1 VARAL
6 SVVGRPLSR
15 RTKVLDVMRSHLQT
29 AVAAPPRPSPSHPDR
44 HGFRPDVE
52 GLRAVAVVLVV
63 LFHCRAGVPGGY
75 VGVDVFFVISG
86 FLITTQLVRE
96 LRETGRISLSGFY
109 ARRARRILPAA
120 TLTTIVTVIAAG
132 VLLSPLA
139 AIRVFGDARAAAVFG
154 ANIHFAARDANYF
167 SADLP
172 PSPLQHYWSLSV
184 EEQFYFVWPL
194 LLILSSLV
202 WLGIRHRSTRAA
214 PADARDPAA
223 QSRARPRF
231 RVVIVILAAVATLSF
246 VGSVLQTPK
255 SGTAAY
261 YSMVTRGW
269 ELAAGALVALS
280 LPLAARLERR
290 LAGVLTWTGV
300 ACIATAAMAFNNSTP
315 YPGDAALLPVAG
327 AVAIIFAGRAAGRRW
342 GAEAVLGT
350 KPFQRVGAWSYS
362 WYLWHW
368 PVLILAPALLGHPL
382 SIMEALAM
390 AVISL
395 VIAVLSFVLVERPI
409 RRLQMFVR
417 HPSLGLAGGAILVAS
432 SLAAVAVARPVFT
445 SLNSGPPVARPTLV
459 SHGTPLIAQL
469 SADLRVGVRTER
481 VPSNLDPS
489 LTAAGQDK
497 PLIDKNGC
505 LLMDSAVKSRGCV
518 YGDTASHTSVVLFG
532 DSHAAA
538 WFPAVNWISKHQGWR
553 LVVIAKSGCPAAAV
567 NVVRYGRLFTNCP
580 LWRKDAE
587 RQIAALHPALVIV
600 AYSQYLHGDRPL
612 AGVPTGHGSTWL
624 DGTQATFS
632 FLHRAA
638 ERAVFITDVP
648 MLTQVAP
655 DCVSGHLSDV
665 RSCTVAR
672 DTGIRYPQV
681 THQELG
687 LAARNQIDSIDS
699 TPWFCTP
706 TRCPVI
712 VDNILMYRDAQHM
725 TPQWSRFL
733 IPLLAHALKPIMQ
746 QDLVGQ
752 TARGPHAS
760 WS

>member
-1 VARAL
+1 
-6 SVVGRPLSR
+6 
-15 RTKVLDVMRSHLQT
+15 
-29 AVAAPPRPSPSHPDR
+29 
-44 HGFRPDVE
+44 
-52 GLRAVAVVLVV
+52 
-63 LFHCRAGVPGGY
+63 

-120 TLTTIVTVIAAG
+120 TLTTIVTVVAAG
-132 VLLSPLA
+132 LLLSPLA

-154 ANIHFAARDANYF
+154 ANIHFAARDADYF

-194 LLILSSLV
+194 LLVLSSLV
-202 WLGIRHRSTRAA
+202 WLGIRHRSARAA
-214 PADARDPAA
+214 PADSRDPAA

-231 RVVIVILAAVATLSF
+231 PVVIVIFAAVAMLSF
-246 VGSVLQTPK
+246 AGSVVETSQ
-255 SGTAAY
+255 SGAAAY
-261 YSMVTRGW
+261 YSMVTRAW

-280 LPLAARLERR
+280 LPLAARLEQR

-300 ACIATAAMAFNNSTP
+300 ACIATAAMVFNSSTP

-327 AVAIIFAGRAAGRRW
+327 AVAIIFAGCAAGRRW

-368 PVLILAPALLGHPL
+368 PILILAPALLGRSL
-382 SIMEALAM
+382 SILEALAM

-395 VIAVLSFVLVERPI
+395 VIAVLSFALVERPI
-409 RRLQMFVR
+409 RRMQMFVR
-417 HPSLGLAGGAILVAS
+417 HPSLGLTGGAMLVAS
-432 SLAAVAVARPVFT
+432 SLAAVAVARPVFA
-445 SLNSGPPVARPTLV
+445 SLNSGPPAGRPILV
-459 SHGTPLIAQL
+459 SHGTTPLIAQL
-469 SADLRVGVRTER
+469 SADLRAGVRSER

-489 LTAAGQDK
+489 LTAAAQDK

-505 LLMDSAVKSRGCV
+505 LLVDSAVKSKGCV
-518 YGDTASHTSVVLFG
+518 YGDKASHTSVVLFG

-538 WFPAVNWISKHQGWR
+538 WFPALSWISKHEGWR

-567 NVVRYGRLFTNCP
+567 NVVRYGRLFTTCP

-587 RQIAALHPALVIV
+587 RQIAALHPALVVV

-638 ERAVFITDVP
+638 RRVVFITDVP

-665 RSCTVAR
+665 RPCTVAR

-681 THQELG
+681 SDQELK
-687 LAARNQIDSIDS
+687 LAARNHIDSIDS

-706 TRCPVI
+706 ARCPVI
-712 VDNILMYRDAQHM
+712 VDNVLMYRDKQHM

-733 IPLLAHALKPIMQ
+733 APLLADALKPIMQ
-746 QDLVGQ
+746 QGLRVDSS
-752 TARGPHAS
+752 TARREGRAVSSHWRATPRQQARA
-760 WS
+760 

>member
-1 VARAL
+1 
-6 SVVGRPLSR
+6 
-15 RTKVLDVMRSHLQT
+15 
-29 AVAAPPRPSPSHPDR
+29 
-44 HGFRPDVE
+44 
-52 GLRAVAVVLVV
+52 
-63 LFHCRAGVPGGY
+63 VPGGY

-154 ANIHFAARDANYF
+154 ANMHFAARDANYF

-202 WLGIRHRSTRAA
+202 WLGIRHRSARAA
-214 PADARDPAA
+214 SADARDPAA
-223 QSRARPRF
+223 QSRTRPRF
-231 RVVIVILAAVATLSF
+231 PVVIVILAAVAMLSF
-246 VGSVLQTPK
+246 AGSVLETPQ

-261 YSMVTRGW
+261 YSMATRAW

-280 LPLAARLERR
+280 VPLAARLERR

-300 ACIATAAMAFNNSTP
+300 ACIALAAMVFNNSTP

-327 AVAIIFAGRAAGRRW
+327 AVAIIFAGCAAGRRW
-342 GAEAVLGT
+342 GAEAMLGT

-395 VIAVLSFVLVERPI
+395 VIAMLSFVLVERPI
-409 RRLQMFVR
+409 RRMQMFVR
-417 HPSLGLAGGAILVAS
+417 HPSLGLAGGTALVAS
-432 SLAAVAVARPVFT
+432 SLAAVALAGPVFA
-445 SLNSGPPVARPTLV
+445 SLHAGGPPVARPVLV
-459 SHGTPLIAQL
+459 SHGTTSLTAQL
-469 SADLRVGVRTER
+469 SADLRAGVQTRR

-489 LTAAGQDK
+489 VTAALQDD
-497 PLIDKNGC
+497 PVIAKNGC
-505 LLMDSAVKSRGCV
+505 LLVDSAVKSRGCV
-518 YGDTASHTSVVLFG
+518 YGDKTSHTSVVLFG
-532 DSHAAA
+532 DSHAST
-538 WFPAVNWISKHQGWR
+538 WFPAVDKLSIQHGWR

-567 NVVRYGRLFTNCP
+567 DVVRFGRWFTNCR
-580 LWRKDAE
+580 LWRQDAE
-587 RQIAALHPALVIV
+587 RQIAALHPTLVIV
-600 AYSQYLHGDRPL
+600 TNSQYVGDDRPL
-612 AGVPTGHGSTWL
+612 AGVARSYVGTWL
-624 DGTQATFS
+624 DGTEATFR

-638 ERAVFITDVP
+638 SHVAFITDVP
-648 MLTQVAP
+648 MLTQFAP
-655 DCVSGHLSDV
+655 DCVSGHMSNV
-665 RSCTVAR
+665 RPCSVAR
-672 DTGIRYPQV
+672 ATAIRYPRV
-681 THQELG
+681 THQELD
-687 LAARNQIDSIDS
+687 LAARNHIVGIDS

-706 TRCPVI
+706 VRCPVI
-712 VDNILMYRDAQHM
+712 VDNILMYRDNQHM

-733 IPLLAHALKPIMQ
+733 APLLADALKPIMQ
-746 QDLVGQ
+746 SVHPQRMPSRRYQAPV
-752 TARGPHAS
+752 
-760 WS
+760 